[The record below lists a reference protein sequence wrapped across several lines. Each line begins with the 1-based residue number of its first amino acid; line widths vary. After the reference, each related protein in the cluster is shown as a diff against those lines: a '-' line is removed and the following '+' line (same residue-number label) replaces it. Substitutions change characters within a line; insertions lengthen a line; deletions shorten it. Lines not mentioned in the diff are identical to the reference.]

1 MTERPPSADGHHD
14 PNDLTGFGESPFRTE
29 ASQLDASRVTNIAPG
44 RNEEAPGIVSS
55 GLFDSKVLLD
65 CLEPVHLVLEFVV
78 DQVPVPLLDHRERRV
93 PTILD
98 TL

>member
-1 MTERPPSADGHHD
+1 M
-14 PNDLTGFGESPFRTE
+14 
-29 ASQLDASRVTNIAPG
+29 
-44 RNEEAPGIVSS
+44 SS

-93 PTILD
+93 ADHLGHLVGGQPRTDLVYD
-98 TL
+98 PLGTVHLRGVPGDWELFAASTP